1 MISALVKTFYDLARE
16 HKLVK
21 SFKYDR
27 PSKGLGIGDELM
39 PHVFLEDPLF
49 FGDTNT
55 TTGVV
60 PVTVNFDI
68 MITPQMLN
76 NYCVYPSTEAGQA
89 LCESIA
95 KNFIARIKQIIGEGD
110 EYLKGI
116 VSWSILT
123 LKHYYDNDCDGVR
136 VTLVLNVKNDIN
148 FCDVE
153 AHFDPEK
160 EFKIEQPLADIDT
173 SGADGCAVFSEKKLP
188 TFNWG

>member
-1 MISALVKTFYDLARE
+1 MISALVKIFYDLARE

-27 PSKGLGIGDELM
+27 LSKGAGVGSEMM
-39 PHVFLEDPLF
+39 PHVFLEDPIF
-49 FGDTNT
+49 FGETDL
-55 TTGVV
+55 TTGTV
-60 PVTVNFDI
+60 PVTINFDVV
-68 MITPQMLN
+68 ITPQMLN
-76 NYCVYPSTEAGQA
+76 NYSVYPSTEAGQS

-95 KNFIARIKQIIGEGD
+95 KNFIARLRHDIREGHRDII
-110 EYLKGI
+110 GI

-123 LKHYYDNDCDGVR
+123 LKHWYDNDCDGVR

-160 EFKIEQPLADIDT
+160 EFKIEEPLADIDT
-173 SGADGCAVFSEKKLP
+173 DGAAGCAVFDKKLP
-188 TFNWG
+188 KISW

>member
-27 PSKGLGIGDELM
+27 LSKGAGIGNEMM

-49 FGDTNT
+49 FGDTDLNK
-55 TTGVV
+55 GVM
-60 PVTVNFDI
+60 PVTVNFDVV
-68 MITPQMLN
+68 ITPQMLN

-95 KNFIARIKQIIGEGD
+95 KNFIARLRELVLSGD
-110 EYLKGI
+110 KDVKGI
-116 VSWSILT
+116 VSWNIMT
-123 LKHYYDNDCDGVR
+123 LKHWYDNDADGVR

-148 FCDVE
+148 FCDTE

-160 EFKIEQPLADIDT
+160 EFKIEEPLADIDT
-173 SGADGCAVFSEKKLP
+173 DKASGCAVFDKKLP
-188 TFNWG
+188 KINW

>member
-27 PSKGLGIGDELM
+27 VSKGMGIGDELM

-95 KNFIARIKQIIGEGD
+95 KNFIARIKQIIAEGD
-110 EYLKGI
+110 DYLKGI

-123 LKHYYDNDCDGVR
+123 LKHYYDNDADGVR
-136 VTLVLNVKNDIN
+136 VTMVLSVKNDIN

-173 SGADGCAVFSEKKLP
+173 DNATGCAVFSKKLP
-188 TFNWG
+188 TFNW